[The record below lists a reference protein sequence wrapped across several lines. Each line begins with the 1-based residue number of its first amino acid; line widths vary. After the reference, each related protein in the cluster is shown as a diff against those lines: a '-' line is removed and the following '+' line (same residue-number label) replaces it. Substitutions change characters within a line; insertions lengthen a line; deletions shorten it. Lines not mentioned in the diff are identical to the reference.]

1 MKQFAVIYAVLCCVL
16 LSACGG
22 GGGGGGISVVPPGG
36 ENPALTEPERTELRG
51 LAARAAAEIMEPP
64 PLPKNL
70 EAQFMAEIAGL
81 QSAISSS
88 QSTKAELQR
97 QIDNL
102 RNRVETEK
110 TKISESPC
118 EISGQIRNSSGVC
131 EYPPCGAGEER
142 INGDCV
148 AECLP
153 EQVRNNGVC
162 EYLPCGAGKER
173 ISGVCVAE
181 CLPEQVRDNGV
192 CEYPPCGAG
201 KERIGGVCVA
211 ECLPEQVRNNSG
223 VCEYPPCGAG
233 KERIGGVCVAECLL
247 EQVRNSGVCEYLPC
261 GAGME
266 RINGTCQC
274 SGATPRREGNQCL
287 SPLTV
292 ADCNNEDKILE
303 NNECRS
309 CTGST
314 PRREGNQCLSPLT
327 VADCNNEDKILEN
340 NACRS
345 CTGATPRR
353 DGNRCL
359 SPLTVAEC
367 NNEDK
372 ILENNACRSCTGAT
386 PRRDGNRCLSLLTV
400 ADCNNEDKILENNA
414 CRSCTG
420 ATPRRVD
427 NVCMKA
433 RFTCDDGSV
442 HDDQK
447 ECEFRTAEYGRNSAE
462 LNRIGA
468 IYAYQRGYHGQSV
481 TVVNSERVLASHEDL
496 AENVLT
502 MSISVQYKGFVNDP
516 ADSRNRAP
524 YEKTQRIIE
533 YLERYNGDR
542 FDENRVKYLVEELGR
557 DPESINGRDFHG
569 TGSAG
574 VIAAARNGLGGHG
587 VAPQAKIIPI
597 PIPDVLFG
605 RSPEIVSDIQY
616 ILDKKIPIINN
627 SFAFGYVPGAGF
639 KYYEAYGLAKDSDSV
654 FVWSSGNIQSP
665 HNLAYPGNQL
675 LPHHIPDLED
685 NWLIAAG
692 WTSRNNLFGRTCGDG
707 HMWCIAAPVTYPA
720 VPDGS
725 NKGDYRGFNA
735 TSTSAPIVSGA
746 LAVLKSAA
754 PNLPMTVI
762 RSILLTTA
770 TDLGEPGIDDVFGWG
785 GVNIS
790 AGIAL
795 IENMQ
800 TPPMRQMSPVSY
812 RALRGGLPAEFAHMK
827 ARFSAVEIA
836 VNLTNDLYY
845 NMPLSR
851 MFSVAPGRVSPP
863 LGDAALKLLSSPPV
877 AEENPPSGFFAF
889 GDIDGEIGVRWRG
902 KTGAFG
908 FLPSGANM
916 LAEASHVVSDGALSG
931 ASFGAL
937 GTASGSSNG
946 GKFRLGGRLLGG
958 LSAFGEYEYRDI
970 SAGVSGALLDSRI
983 RGAEASGWSAGL
995 EYGFIGGGRMRIS
1008 ASRRTELSGG
1018 ELVLRY
1024 PKAVGADLGD
1034 AFLGRGG
1041 QVLMEEEAALPLS
1054 RHVPLLWSLG
1064 YVVSGS
1070 GKSEWSA
1077 ALEYDEGADNG
1088 AISAAWRLEF

>member
-1 MKQFAVIYAVLCCVL
+1 MRTVSSRTRTTFFQRLLYSFMVVRGWLSYKKGMEIKQNPSVIFAVLCCVL
-16 LSACGG
+16 LPSCGG
-22 GGGGGGISVVPPGG
+22 GGGVSIVPPPPSQP
-36 ENPALTEPERTELRG
+36 PALTEPERIELRG

-70 EAQFMAEIAGL
+70 EEGFMAEIASL
-81 QSAISSS
+81 QSAIVSW
-88 QSTKAELQR
+88 QGTKTELQR
-97 QIDNL
+97 QIEDL
-102 RNRVETEK
+102 RIRVESKKNKVVEL
-110 TKISESPC
+110 SC
-118 EISGQIRNSSGVC
+118 EI
-131 EYPPCGAGEER
+131 A
-142 INGDCV
+142 
-148 AECLP
+148 
-153 EQVRNNGVC
+153 EQVRNNG
-162 EYLPCGAGKER
+162 A
-173 ISGVCVAE
+173 
-181 CLPEQVRDNGV
+181 
-192 CEYPPCGAG
+192 
-201 KERIGGVCVA
+201 
-211 ECLPEQVRNNSG
+211 
-223 VCEYPPCGAG
+223 
-233 KERIGGVCVAECLL
+233 
-247 EQVRNSGVCEYLPC
+247 CEYLPC

-266 RINGTCQC
+266 RINGKCQC
-274 SGATPRREGNQCL
+274 SGATPRWEGNRCL
-287 SPLTV
+287 PPLTV
-292 ADCNNEDKILE
+292 AECNNEDKILE
-303 NNECRS
+303 GNECRS
-309 CTGST
+309 CTGTT
-314 PRREGNQCLSPLT
+314 PRRE
-327 VADCNNEDKILEN
+327 
-340 NACRS
+340 
-345 CTGATPRR
+345 
-353 DGNRCL
+353 GNRCL

-372 ILENNACRSCTGAT
+372 ILENNICRSCTGVTSRREGNRCLSPLTVAECNNEDKILENNLCRSCTGAT
-386 PRRDGNRCLSLLTV
+386 PRREGNRCLPSLTV
-400 ADCNNEDKILENNA
+400 VECNNEDKILEGNECRSCMGATPRREENRCLSPPLTVADCNNQDKILYGNECRSCGSGFPRRGNRCLPPLTVA
-414 CRSCTG
+414 ECNNEDKILEGNECRSCTG
-420 ATPRRVD
+420 ATPRREGNRCLSGV
-427 NVCMKA
+427 VCG
-433 RFTCDDGSV
+433 DGSV
-442 HDDQK
+442 HDDQQ
-447 ECEFRTAEYGRNSAE
+447 ECEFRTAEYGYNSFA
-462 LNRIGA
+462 LDRVGA
-468 IYAYQRGYHGQSV
+468 IYAYQREYHGQEV
-481 TVVNSERVLASHEDL
+481 TVANVESILASHEDL
-496 AENVLT
+496 TENVLT
-502 MSISVQYKGFVNDP
+502 MSISVRYKDYVNHVRP
-516 ADSRNRAP
+516 ELADV
-524 YEKTQRIIE
+524 YERYQKLIE
-533 YLERYNGDR
+533 YLERYDGDR
-542 FDENRVKYLVEELGR
+542 FDENWVRFLVEERGR
-557 DPESINGRDFHG
+557 DVKSINGRDFHG
-569 TGSAG
+569 TASAG

-587 VAPQAKIIPI
+587 VAPRVKIIPI
-597 PIPDVLFG
+597 PRPDVSTF
-605 RSPEIVSDIQY
+605 RTHERVSDLQY
-616 ILDKKIPIINN
+616 ILDKKIPIINH
-627 SFAFGYVPGAGF
+627 SVALGSRGRFSDFAV
-639 KYYEAYGLAKDSDSV
+639 YGLVKDSDSI
-654 FVWSSGNIQSP
+654 FVWSAGNVFGGSL
-665 HNLAYPGNQL
+665 NLKFPDDQL
-675 LPHHIPDLED
+675 LPHHIPELED

-692 WTSRNNLFGRTCGDG
+692 WNSDNTLYGSACGDARL
-707 HMWCIAAPVTYPA
+707 WCIAAPASYPA

-725 NKGDYRGFNA
+725 NNGYRWFGG
-735 TSTSAPIVSGA
+735 TSASAPIVSGA

-754 PNLPMTVI
+754 PTLPMTVI

-790 AGIAL
+790 AGIVL

-800 TPPMRQMSPVSY
+800 TPRMRQMSPVSY
-812 RALRGGLPAEFAHMK
+812 RALHGTLPPEFAHMK

-836 VNLTNDLYY
+836 VNLTNGLYY

-851 MFSVAPGRVSPP
+851 MFSVAPGRVSQP

-1041 QVLMEEEAALPLS
+1041 QVLMEEETALPLS
-1054 RHVPLLWSLG
+1054 RRVPLLWSLG
-1064 YVVSGS
+1064 YAVSGS

-1077 ALEYDEGADNG
+1077 ALEYDEDADDG